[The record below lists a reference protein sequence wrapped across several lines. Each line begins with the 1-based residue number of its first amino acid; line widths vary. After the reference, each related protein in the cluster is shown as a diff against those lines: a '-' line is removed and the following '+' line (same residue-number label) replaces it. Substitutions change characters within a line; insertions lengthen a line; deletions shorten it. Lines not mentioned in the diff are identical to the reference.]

1 MLFSLRILVP
11 HPGKKRSSLRSHPA
25 RSRLLLESLED
36 RNLPSIS
43 FSGPGNTGAVTVT
56 GTQGQDQFLIR
67 LKPGDNTT
75 IEFSDNGG
83 AKFTDASLAKITS
96 ITVNGLGGR
105 DTLTLDESNGLVAT
119 AAGLPITFDGGPGKD
134 TLHVLGNPKTMVT
147 EVFTMGTATQPA
159 MLTISATT
167 PTASSNVSLIDVE
180 AIVDTMTADTLTI
193 NADDQSNVIH
203 LRNNHQVDGFT
214 TNTVHL
220 VDVRGLDDAN
230 MGGDDQGGDN
240 QGGNS
245 QGGNGQ
251 GGNGQGNDN
260 NDDSAPDEGT
270 SRFPAITF
278 ANKTNVV
285 INGLGGN
292 DLFVL
297 SVSKPATGLQ
307 NLTLDGGS
315 GFNVLVG
322 RELPPSVALTLKNIQ
337 RVDKDA
343 DAMFIDE
350 LFEERLERPADDSG
364 MAFFKGVLN
373 GPTGKQG
380 VAQGIEES
388 LEGRTIFVRHQYA
401 FYLGRNAAHGEEQG
415 WVQSL
420 MGGESEEQVIAGIIS
435 SNEFYQRAQSLITSG
450 TPDQRLIQAMYQV
463 FANRTASSAE
473 VAFWV
478 AQLPLVGRAGVAL
491 GFVESLEFRN
501 DVVTGYYGLLLNR
514 NPDQGGLTSWVSSGR
529 DLLHIR
535 EGIEGSAEFFDN
547 G

>member
-1 MLFSLRILVP
+1 
-11 HPGKKRSSLRSHPA
+11 
-25 RSRLLLESLED
+25 LLLEGLED

-43 FSGPGNTGAVTVT
+43 FSGPGNTGAVTIT
-56 GTQGQDQFLIR
+56 GTQGQDQFLVR
-67 LKPGDNTT
+67 LKPAANTT

-83 AKFTDASLAKITS
+83 ATFTDASLAAITS
-96 ITVNGLGGR
+96 VTVNGLGGR

-119 AAGLPITFDGGPGKD
+119 AAGLPIIFDGGLGQD
-134 TLHVLGNPKTMVT
+134 TLHVLGNPKSPVT

-159 MLTISATT
+159 MLTISAIT
-167 PTASSNVSLIDVE
+167 PTASSHVSLTDVE

-220 VDVRGLDDAN
+220 VDVGGLDDAN
-230 MGGDDQGGDN
+230 MGGDNQGNDN
-240 QGGNS
+240 QGGN
-245 QGGNGQ
+245 N
-251 GGNGQGNDN
+251 QGNDN
-260 NDDSAPDEGT
+260 SGDNPPDEGT
-270 SRFPAITF
+270 SRFPSIAF
-278 ANKTNVV
+278 ANKTKVV

-307 NLTLDGGS
+307 TLTLDGGS

-322 RELPPSVALTLKNIQ
+322 RELPSSVTLTLNNIQ
-337 RVDKDA
+337 RVDRDA
-343 DAMFIDE
+343 DAMFINE

-364 MAFFKGVLN
+364 MAFWKGVLQ
-373 GPTGKQG
+373 GPTGQQG
-380 VAQGIEES
+380 VVQGIEES
-388 LEGRTIFVRHQYA
+388 AEGRTVFVRHLYT

-415 WVQSL
+415 WVHSL
-420 MGGESEEQVIAGIIS
+420 MSGESEEQVIAGIIS
-435 SNEFYQRAQSLITSG
+435 SDEFYQRAQTLVTSG
-450 TPDQRLIQAMYQV
+450 APDQRLVQAMYQV

-478 AQLPLVGRAGVAL
+478 AQLPLISRAGVAL
-491 GFVESLEFRN
+491 GFVESLEFRT
-501 DVVTGYYGLLLNR
+501 DVVTAYYGLLLDR
-514 NPDQGGLTSWVSSGR
+514 NPDQGGLMFWASSGR

-535 EGIEGSAEFFDN
+535 EGIEASGEFFDN